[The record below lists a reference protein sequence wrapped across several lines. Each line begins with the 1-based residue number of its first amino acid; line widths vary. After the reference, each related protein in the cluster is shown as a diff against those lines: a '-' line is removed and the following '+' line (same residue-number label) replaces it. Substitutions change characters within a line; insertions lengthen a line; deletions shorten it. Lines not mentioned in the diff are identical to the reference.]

1 MRDPKKVPPVPFLNI
16 AESFMKRKAIFLDRD
31 GTIIADRGFVHKKE
45 ELELLPGAAEAIKL
59 ANKQGFLVVVVTNQS
74 GIARGYF
81 TEGQMKAFNAHLA
94 WTLKTQGARID
105 AFYYCPHHP
114 EAPIKAYRK
123 DCPCRK
129 PQSGLILKAAE
140 ELNIDLAKSYMVGD
154 SPRDA
159 EAGRRAGCRT
169 ILLGR
174 EAKDL
179 LEAVKLILSRI

>member
-1 MRDPKKVPPVPFLNI
+1 
-16 AESFMKRKAIFLDRD
+16 MKRKAIFLDRD
-31 GTIIADRGFVHKKE
+31 GTIIADKGFVHKKE
-45 ELELLPGAAEAIKL
+45 DLELLPGAVEAIKL
-59 ANKQGFLVVVVTNQS
+59 ANHHGFLVIVVTNQS

-81 TEGQMKAFNAHLA
+81 TEDQLKAFNAHLA

-129 PQSGLILKAAE
+129 PRPGLLLKAAE

-154 SPRDA
+154 SPRDV
-159 EAGRRAGCRT
+159 EAGKRAGCHT

-174 EAKDL
+174 EAKNL
-179 LEAVKLILSRI
+179 LEAVQLILSRI